1 MVKTDSYLQFEAGKL
16 TYRVVPVTE
25 EIIRIIVSGKEIK
38 EAQDSLIIEKKE
50 YPEVDFSA
58 EENAGNIIVKTTKV
72 CAEINTASGD
82 IIWKHA
88 DGSQW
93 LSQKKPELTET
104 DVIHYNT
111 GDEEPIIN
119 RVKTVD
125 GERNFI
131 QNLKAEKV
139 RTAYRGKLFFT
150 WKEDEEIHGLGQ
162 AEEGIYNYRGH
173 CQYLYQHNM
182 RIPMPVLV
190 STEGYGILVDCCSLM
205 TFNDD
210 LKDSVNVSAADE
222 KSDFAGE
229 ELSILVSAGWMD
241 NRYDETIKRFED
253 TYDVTVDLQ
262 TIPADQYSDLLQSKL
277 ATDSCADIFWIQ
289 SNPFAIESTIV
300 DPEKYCIDFTG
311 ASWENVMPETRKESC
326 VYNDKL
332 YGLQIWNAS
341 PEYVMV
347 YNKTLFEENGWEVPT
362 TYDELKELCGKIQDA
377 GITPWFMPGA
387 DGWQHQLAFFQIGG
401 VYEEATPGLYD
412 ELNENKATF
421 ADNEKMLEVL
431 NEFKELSDAGYFGED
446 WIGTD
451 STNMSNEFGDR
462 NCAMALANS
471 SFIKQIQEDTGTSDE
486 FGMFLEPLGDNTWY
500 PSSNSGPTMFGYK
513 GTEHEDLVKEFFN
526 FVTTTESLQEILDNS
541 PAYTNL
547 DVNDDKLEQHWLPE
561 EQEFLK
567 TVPDDKKAVVTLQTG
582 TKYTNDYWTQF
593 GQDMVAFCQGEM
605 EANDVL
611 KNMDTNRAEA
621 AKTVGDEN
629 WK

>member
-1 MVKTDSYLQFEAGKL
+1 MKRKSFVAVACAAAMIASMTSGL
-16 TYRVVPVTE
+16 TVFAE
-25 EIIRIIVSGKEIK
+25 ET
-38 EAQDSLIIEKKE
+38 A
-50 YPEVDFSA
+50 DFS
-58 EENAGNIIVKTTKV
+58 
-72 CAEINTASGD
+72 
-82 IIWKHA
+82 
-88 DGSQW
+88 
-93 LSQKKPELTET
+93 
-104 DVIHYNT
+104 
-111 GDEEPIIN
+111 
-119 RVKTVD
+119 
-125 GERNFI
+125 
-131 QNLKAEKV
+131 
-139 RTAYRGKLFFT
+139 
-150 WKEDEEIHGLGQ
+150 
-162 AEEGIYNYRGH
+162 
-173 CQYLYQHNM
+173 
-182 RIPMPVLV
+182 
-190 STEGYGILVDCCSLM
+190 
-205 TFNDD
+205 
-210 LKDSVNVSAADE
+210 
-222 KSDFAGE
+222 GE

-241 NRYDETIKRFED
+241 NRYDATIERFED
-253 TYDVTVDLQ
+253 TYGVTVDLQ

-311 ASWENVMPETRKESC
+311 ASWEDLMPEARKTSC

-332 YGLQIWNAS
+332 YGLQIWHNS

-347 YNKTLFEENGWEVPT
+347 YNKTLFEENGWEIPS
-362 TYDELKELCGKIQDA
+362 TYAELKDLCAKIAEQ

-412 ELNENKATF
+412 ALNTNQATF

-451 STNMSNEFGDR
+451 STNLTNEFGDR
-462 NCAMALANS
+462 NIAMAMANS
-471 SFIKQIQEDTGTSDE
+471 SYIQQIKDDTGTEDE
-486 FGMFLEPLGDNTWY
+486 FGMFLIPLGDNTWY
-500 PSSNSGPTMFGYK
+500 PTNPAGPTMFGYK

-541 PAYTNL
+541 PAYTNV
-547 DVNDDKLEQHWLPE
+547 DMNDDAIEQHWLPE
-561 EQEFLK
+561 EEEFLA
-567 TVPDDKKAVVTLQTG
+567 TVDDSKKSVSVLQTG
-582 TKYTNDYWTQF
+582 TKYTNDYWMQF
-593 GQDMVAFCQGEM
+593 GQDMIAFCQGEM

>member
-1 MVKTDSYLQFEAGKL
+1 MKRKRFLAVACAAAMIASM
-16 TYRVVPVTE
+16 
-25 EIIRIIVSGKEIK
+25 
-38 EAQDSLIIEKKE
+38 
-50 YPEVDFSA
+50 
-58 EENAGNIIVKTTKV
+58 TT
-72 CAEINTASGD
+72 
-82 IIWKHA
+82 
-88 DGSQW
+88 
-93 LSQKKPELTET
+93 
-104 DVIHYNT
+104 
-111 GDEEPIIN
+111 
-119 RVKTVD
+119 
-125 GERNFI
+125 
-131 QNLKAEKV
+131 
-139 RTAYRGKLFFT
+139 
-150 WKEDEEIHGLGQ
+150 GL
-162 AEEGIYNYRGH
+162 A
-173 CQYLYQHNM
+173 
-182 RIPMPVLV
+182 
-190 STEGYGILVDCCSLM
+190 
-205 TFNDD
+205 
-210 LKDSVNVSAADE
+210 VNVSAADE

-311 ASWENVMPETRKESC
+311 ASWENVMSESRKESC
-326 VYNDKL
+326 TYNDKL
-332 YGLQIWNAS
+332 YGLQIWNGS

-377 GITPWFMPGA
+377 GSTPWFMPGA

-412 ELNENKATF
+412 ALNENKATF

-431 NEFKELSDAGYFGED
+431 NQFKELSDAGYFGED

-451 STNMSNEFGDR
+451 STNISNEFGDR

-567 TVPDDKKAVVTLQTG
+567 TVPDDKKTVVTLQTG
-582 TKYTNDYWTQF
+582 TKYTNDYWMQF